1 MKDLPNIDKSAFRK
15 GEYVGYG
22 EGVWRVHRYSTGAK
36 RWRAVHR
43 NITIPV
49 RPVLFGPTL
58 ASISDQLAMVKF
70 QAAIQWPGLPTM
82 TTKPEK

>member
-1 MKDLPNIDKSAFRK
+1 MKDRPNIDKSAFRK

-22 EGVWRVHRYSTGAK
+22 NGVWRVHRYSTGAK

-43 NITIPV
+43 NITSAPA
-49 RPVLFGPTL
+49 LYGPTL

-70 QAAIQWPGLPTM
+70 QHAIKQ
-82 TTKPEK
+82 